1 MITQE
6 EHLSRILHL
15 ISPLRVTEVPLNE
28 ALGQTLAANVT
39 ASVDLPPWDSAAMDG
54 YAICLQDFTPGTLPV
69 TKTIP
74 AGHRQQESIGSG
86 EAAAIMTGA
95 PVPEG
100 ADTIVP
106 LEFFHEPTQDVPTE
120 ITFDQIPEANR
131 HIRKRAED
139 TAAGSIV
146 AAAGTFLR
154 PNHIG
159 AIAATGTASVFTA
172 RQPRVAIISTGD
184 ELVSPGTPLE
194 HGQIPDS
201 NAPLVAATLESLGAE
216 ATHQVRVRDSAASLE
231 HTIAQVEH
239 SVDAIILTGGASVG
253 AHDISNYVLS
263 AWQHED
269 PDQAIRFGEVNIRPG
284 KPQGFG
290 LSPAGTPVWSLPG
303 NPVAVFVSLQ
313 IFVIPGIKKM
323 QRQAPHPRTHH
334 VVTTQ
339 ALRTPKDLH
348 YYMLATVDDND
359 RATPL
364 PSNSHLAAKM
374 AQATGLLH
382 VPPNVDGVA
391 AEGTVEYIA
400 L

>member
-1 MITQE
+1 M
-6 EHLSRILHL
+6 
-15 ISPLRVTEVPLNE
+15 
-28 ALGQTLAANVT
+28 
-39 ASVDLPPWDSAAMDG
+39 
-54 YAICLQDFTPGTLPV
+54 
-69 TKTIP
+69 
-74 AGHRQQESIGSG
+74 
-86 EAAAIMTGA
+86 
-95 PVPEG
+95 
-100 ADTIVP
+100 
-106 LEFFHEPTQDVPTE
+106 
-120 ITFDQIPEANR
+120 
-131 HIRKRAED
+131 
-139 TAAGSIV
+139 
-146 AAAGTFLR
+146 
-154 PNHIG
+154 
-159 AIAATGTASVFTA
+159 
-172 RQPRVAIISTGD
+172 
-184 ELVSPGTPLE
+184 
-194 HGQIPDS
+194 
-201 NAPLVAATLESLGAE
+201 
-216 ATHQVRVRDSAASLE
+216 
-231 HTIAQVEH
+231 
-239 SVDAIILTGGASVG
+239 DAIILTGGASVG
-253 AHDISNYVLS
+253 AHDISNYVVRL
-263 AWQHED
+263 AARG
-269 PDQAIRFGEVNIRPG
+269 PRPG
-284 KPQGFG
+284 HPVRRGQYPPRQTPGFG